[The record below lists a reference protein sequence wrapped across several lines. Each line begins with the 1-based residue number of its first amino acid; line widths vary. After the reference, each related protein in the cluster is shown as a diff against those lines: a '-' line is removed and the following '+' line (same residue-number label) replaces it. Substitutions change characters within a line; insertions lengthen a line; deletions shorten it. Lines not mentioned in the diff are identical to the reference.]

1 MAKPKRTRK
10 FQLRIAEDEYRA
22 IAQKANEAGVSV
34 SEFFRRAATARKLP
48 RRVTHISAQ
57 TYWELGKIGTNI
69 NQLTKSANAALKMG
83 QSPPADPG
91 YLAQLEELLHA
102 IRLELAEVELL
113 AEVEDSEEDDREA
126 S

>member
-10 FQLRIAEDEYRA
+10 FQLRISEDEYGA
-22 IAQKANEAGVSV
+22 IAQKANEVGVSV

-48 RRVTHISAQ
+48 RRVTPISAM

-69 NQLTKSANAALKMG
+69 NQLTKSVNAALKMG
-83 QSPPADPG
+83 QSPPVDPG

-113 AEVEDSEEDDREA
+113 AEVEDSEEDDRQA